1 MANEA
6 IKVIAGIDTHADTH
20 HAAVI
25 NEHGK
30 PLADREFLA
39 VGSGY
44 RKILD
49 FITGYG
55 TVTAVGVE
63 GTGSY
68 GAELTR
74 TLRAAGL
81 TVLEVNRPNRAAR
94 RLKGKS
100 DPLDAYEAAK
110 SVLDGRTTSV
120 PKAKDGPV
128 ECLRI
133 LRAGRASALKAR
145 TAAINQIKG
154 LLVSAPDKLRA
165 KYRALATSA
174 LITALQR
181 TRPSGHAADPEY
193 VTLVT
198 LKALATRC
206 QALSAEIAA
215 ADAALQEIL
224 DAYAPMLCDLPGVG
238 TDVASQLLVT
248 VGDNPDRVRNEAQ
261 FASLVGVA
269 PVPASSGKT
278 TRHRLSRG
286 GDRNAN
292 HALYQVVLVRMASCQ
307 RTKEYVA
314 KRTAEGK
321 SKREIMRCLKR
332 YAAREIYRQI
342 TNPQPAPDNSDL
354 RQTRTTLGVTIST
367 AARELGQWPSKISL
381 LERGLLRNDALAANY
396 RQWLSLIL
404 KATSDQRSDV
414 LSACVRATVDNVPR

>member
-1 MANEA
+1 MASEP

-20 HAAVI
+20 HVAVI

-44 RKILD
+44 RKIID
-49 FITGYG
+49 FITSYG
-55 TVTAVGVE
+55 TVVAVGVE

-68 GAELTR
+68 GAELAR
-74 TLRAAGL
+74 TLRGEGL

-100 DPLDAYEAAK
+100 DPLDAYQAAK
-110 SVLDGRTTSV
+110 SVLEGRTKAI

-133 LRAGRASALKAR
+133 VRSGRASAIKAR
-145 TAAINQIKG
+145 TAAINQIKA
-154 LLVSAPDKLRA
+154 LLVSAPDKIRA

-174 LITALQR
+174 LIPALQR
-181 TRPSGHAADPEY
+181 TRPSGHMADPEY
-193 VTLVT
+193 VTLMT
-198 LKALATRC
+198 LKALAARC
-206 QALSAEIAA
+206 QALGTEIEA
-215 ADAALQEIL
+215 ADAVLKEIL
-224 DAYAPMLCDLPGVG
+224 DSYAPMLCDLPGVG
-238 TDVASQLLVT
+238 TEVASQLLIT
-248 VGDNPDRVRNEAQ
+248 FGDNPDRLGNEAQ

-286 GDRNAN
+286 GDRSANNAL
-292 HALYQVVLVRMASCQ
+292 HQVVLVRMGSCQ

-314 KRTAEGK
+314 KRTSEGK

-342 TNPQPAPDNSDL
+342 TNPRPAPDNSDL
-354 RQTRTTLGVTIST
+354 RRRRTDLGMTLTTVAG
-367 AARELGQWPSKISL
+367 ELGQWVSIISR
-381 LERGLLRNDALAANY
+381 LERGHIRNDALAGAY
-396 RQWLSLIL
+396 RKWLI
-404 KATSDQRSDV
+404 DQ
-414 LSACVRATVDNVPR
+414 AEMPRRTPPTTAAARTNALPGAVS